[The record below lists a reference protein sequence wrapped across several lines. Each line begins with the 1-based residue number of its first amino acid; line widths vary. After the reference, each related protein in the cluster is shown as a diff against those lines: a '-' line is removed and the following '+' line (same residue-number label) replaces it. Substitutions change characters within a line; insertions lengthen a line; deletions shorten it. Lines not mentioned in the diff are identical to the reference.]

1 MATEEPPYQVL
12 KSDGD
17 IELRS
22 YESYSIAEV
31 SVEGEFE
38 SAGSQGFRS
47 LANYI
52 FGGNEG
58 QNKIAM
64 TAPVSMQKKG
74 TDHYVVNFTMP
85 RSYTLATL
93 PAPQDKKVSLR
104 EIPAHKVAVYR
115 YSGTWSQSRFE
126 ERKSLLQ
133 DWIKKNSLKETGEA
147 IFARY
152 NAPWVPW
159 FLRRNEVWIP
169 VE

>member
-1 MATEEPPYQVL
+1 MATEEPAYQVL
-12 KSDGD
+12 KAEGEY
-17 IELRS
+17 ELRS
-22 YESYSIAEV
+22 YEAYTIAEV

-38 SAGSQGFRS
+38 TAGSQAFRS

-58 QNKIAM
+58 QKKIAM

-74 TDHYVVNFTMP
+74 RDQFGVNFTMP

-93 PAPQDKKVSLR
+93 PVPQDKKVSLR
-104 EIPAHKVAVYR
+104 EVPSHKVAVYR

-126 ERKSLLQ
+126 ERKALLQ
-133 DWIKKNSLKETGEA
+133 AWIKKNALKETGEA

-152 NAPWVPW
+152 NAPWTPW